1 MNSKDLEELI
11 DRELKGLPLPEAP
24 STLLPRVLAAIESPL
39 QSPWYRQTWSH
50 WPPVL
55 RLLSAGMVGVVLI
68 VLTFLEPLFQGAL
81 RDILSVVVQP
91 VMNLT
96 GDLRA
101 AFGAVESLRRVLIE
115 PLLGYLVVL
124 GIMMGTT
131 CAGLGAA
138 LTRMASLG
146 GEST

>member
-1 MNSKDLEELI
+1 MNSKDLEDLI
-11 DRELKGLPLPEAP
+11 DRELKGLPLPQAP
-24 STLLPRVLAAIESPL
+24 PTLLPRVLAAIESPL
-39 QSPWYRQTWSH
+39 QRPWYRRTWSH

-55 RLLSAGMVGVVLI
+55 RLVSAGMMGVVLAG
-68 VLTFLEPLFQGAL
+68 LTFVEPLFQGAL
-81 RDILSVVVQP
+81 RDVLSVVVQP

-101 AFGAVESLRRVLIE
+101 TFGAVEALRRVLIE